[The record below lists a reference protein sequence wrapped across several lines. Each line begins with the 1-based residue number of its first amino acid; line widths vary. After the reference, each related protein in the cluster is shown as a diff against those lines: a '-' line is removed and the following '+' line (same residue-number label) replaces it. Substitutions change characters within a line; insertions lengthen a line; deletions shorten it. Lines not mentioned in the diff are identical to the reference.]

1 MLHGLPPPCPAP
13 HGGLHAVHISVA
25 RDAEGCV
32 IHGMPAFRLTRPGVV
47 RDVGGHRGTDSC
59 GARVGNAGSVERWR
73 FMHRRRKEPHWA
85 AARSGYSTQAIRL
98 DGRTNAP
105 WLANAIQTQQDKLV
119 GLGIHL
125 PLPAIMDVRAQVRPS
140 TSEDPSDVPA
150 LRPAERSRRHCCG
163 YLSALVICASCSV
176 SAPRAT
182 YPAHST
188 SQLLPYST
196 GFPYATKTALC
207 FLQLPLHWHPP
218 ERAAARAKG
227 VSASRLAFGQRAPL
241 SRDVMTRSPF

>member
-1 MLHGLPPPCPAP
+1 MWRSRWKCWVCREVA
-13 HGGLHAVHISVA
+13 LHASPK
-25 RDAEGCV
+25 EGASLR
-32 IHGMPAFRLTRPGVV
+32 GRPFGLQHTGNP
-47 RDVGGHRGTDSC
+47 VG
-59 GARVGNAGSVERWR
+59 
-73 FMHRRRKEPHWA
+73 
-85 AARSGYSTQAIRL
+85 L
-98 DGRTNAP
+98 TNAP

-140 TSEDPSDVPA
+140 ASEDPSDVPA
-150 LRPAERSRRHCCG
+150 LRPAEWSHRHCCG

-196 GFPYATKTALC
+196 GLPYATETALC

>member
-1 MLHGLPPPCPAP
+1 MEGTGERTRVALALEMLGLSR
-13 HGGLHAVHISVA
+13 GGASCI
-25 RDAEGCV
+25 AEG
-32 IHGMPAFRLTRPGVV
+32 RSLTGRPPV
-47 RDVGGHRGTDSC
+47 RATAHRHPIG
-59 GARVGNAGSVERWR
+59 
-73 FMHRRRKEPHWA
+73 
-85 AARSGYSTQAIRL
+85 L
-98 DGRTNAP
+98 TNAP

-140 TSEDPSDVPA
+140 ASEDPSDVPA
-150 LRPAERSRRHCCG
+150 LRPAEWSRRHCCG

-196 GFPYATKTALC
+196 GLPYATETALC

-227 VSASRLAFGQRAPL
+227 VSASRLAFGQQAPL
-241 SRDVMTRSPF
+241 SRDVMFRTRSPN